1 MQSGLQYFSHDGC
14 ISSRI
19 IATQAIITGTRQ
31 PDAFCVDGS
40 DAPTG
45 VMHVVV
51 AGQRQLVESTVTM
64 HHPGALRACGK
75 RSSHGVH
82 STNIGDPHQHVRHG
96 CRVGHWPQQVEDGR
110 NSEFTS
116 NRPHMTKRGM
126 ECRRKGKPK
135 ADFGDAAG
143 HPLRRLF
150 DSSAESFQHVCGAT
164 FAGGRSIAVLAH
176 GNSYTRN
183 DECGH
188 GGYVDRAALV
198 SPGADDVDG
207 LLGDLRWQRNRR
219 GSVAYGA
226 QETTE
231 FILRCFTSVV
241 LEEKPTNLVG
251 RQPSLQDLVH
261 PRSRSFVRERISTER
276 NARHRTKATSV
287 TSGSPQRCYECPTE
301 WTAVSGIVVSEL
313 EYGPPGGDQLFFDVS
328 FRVAP
333 GEHAAIVGANG
344 VGKSTIL
351 RILTGQIEAD
361 AGEFS
366 INGTMLYMTQDVG
379 MSRPTD
385 TLREMLIEV
394 APPALREAGRELVRA
409 EHAMHT
415 GADDGMAYATA
426 LSHWGDLGGYELES
440 QWQASAQRSV
450 KSQVDDVFTRLVSEL
465 SGGERKR
472 LVLDL
477 LLHSGADVLLLD
489 EPDNYLDIPTRQ
501 WLEDELRTC
510 PSTIL
515 MVSHDRT
522 LLERC
527 SNKIIA
533 VEGSG
538 CWVHGGSFATFP
550 EAREKRQEL
559 LGDDLKRW
567 HEEERRLFHHMK
579 IMKQRAAQ
587 NFKNATKANAAETR
601 WEKFVAAGPPP
612 PPVPDQQIYVRLRG
626 ADAARRV
633 AQLNG
638 VSMHDLFR
646 PFSDEIYHG
655 ERVALIGPNG
665 TGKTHLLK
673 ALSQELTPT
682 AGEVRFGP
690 RTSVGVFTQINNRP
704 DFLGREC
711 IDIVHDRIS
720 DEERAMKTLAR
731 YGLRNQARQ
740 KFETLS
746 GGQKA
751 RLEILRLEIEGH
763 NVLLLDEPTDNLDI
777 ESSEALEK
785 ALDGFE
791 GTVVAVSHDRTFL
804 AQFDRYIMITDSGEV
819 YALPDF
825 DVALRGL
832 QKPDQLATLKLAKPL
847 HE

>member
-1 MQSGLQYFSHDGC
+1 
-14 ISSRI
+14 
-19 IATQAIITGTRQ
+19 
-31 PDAFCVDGS
+31 
-40 DAPTG
+40 
-45 VMHVVV
+45 
-51 AGQRQLVESTVTM
+51 
-64 HHPGALRACGK
+64 
-75 RSSHGVH
+75 
-82 STNIGDPHQHVRHG
+82 
-96 CRVGHWPQQVEDGR
+96 
-110 NSEFTS
+110 
-116 NRPHMTKRGM
+116 
-126 ECRRKGKPK
+126 
-135 ADFGDAAG
+135 
-143 HPLRRLF
+143 
-150 DSSAESFQHVCGAT
+150 
-164 FAGGRSIAVLAH
+164 
-176 GNSYTRN
+176 
-183 DECGH
+183 
-188 GGYVDRAALV
+188 
-198 SPGADDVDG
+198 
-207 LLGDLRWQRNRR
+207 
-219 GSVAYGA
+219 
-226 QETTE
+226 
-231 FILRCFTSVV
+231 
-241 LEEKPTNLVG
+241 
-251 RQPSLQDLVH
+251 
-261 PRSRSFVRERISTER
+261 
-276 NARHRTKATSV
+276 
-287 TSGSPQRCYECPTE
+287 
-301 WTAVSGIVVSEL
+301 
-313 EYGPPGGDQLFFDVS
+313 
-328 FRVAP
+328 VAP

-351 RILTGQIEAD
+351 RILTGQLEAD

-366 INGTMLYMTQDVG
+366 INGSMLYMTQDVG
-379 MSRPTD
+379 MSRPGD
-385 TLREMLIEV
+385 TMREMLIEV
-394 APPALREAGRELVRA
+394 APANLREAGRELVQA
-409 EHAMHT
+409 ERAMHA
-415 GADDGMAYATA
+415 GEDDGMAYATA
-426 LSHWGDLGGYELES
+426 LSHWGDLGGYELEA

-501 WLEDELRTC
+501 WLEDQLRSC

-567 HEEERRLFHHMK
+567 HDEERRLFHHMK

-633 AQLNG
+633 AQLND
-638 VSMHDLFR
+638 VSMHDLFK
-646 PFSDEIYHG
+646 PFSDEVYHG

-673 ALSQELTPT
+673 VLSQELQPT
-682 AGEVRFGP
+682 TGDVRFGP
-690 RTSVGVFTQINNRP
+690 RTSVGVFTQINDRP
-704 DFLGREC
+704 DFLGRDC

-791 GTVVAVSHDRTFL
+791 GTVIAVSHDRTFL
-804 AQFDRYIMITDSGEV
+804 AQFDRYVMITDSGDV

-832 QKPDQLATLKLAKPL
+832 QQPDQLATLKLAKPL
-847 HE
+847 HA